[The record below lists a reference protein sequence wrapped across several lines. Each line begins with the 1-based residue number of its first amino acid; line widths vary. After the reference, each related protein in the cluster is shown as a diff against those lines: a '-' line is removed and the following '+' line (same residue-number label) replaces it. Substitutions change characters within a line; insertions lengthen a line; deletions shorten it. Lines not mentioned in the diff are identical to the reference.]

1 MTTQAG
7 APPVAALTAIKF
19 RSRIVGFGSI
29 YGKTMRDSRL
39 SLIIAAGLMG
49 GMALLL
55 AAAVPSVFP
64 NAAARHEIDK
74 LIGAIP
80 ASMVNLFGKP
90 VGLGTLGGYFTWKY
104 GPIFALG
111 AALWSIMALSGTLAG
126 EAGRGSL
133 DLVASAPFCK
143 RRIALEKLAA
153 HVTVLTVT
161 LAVLALSCWPAR
173 ASSAMPPS
181 VTPSSP
187 CPPSGS
193 PSGSGSS
200 LSSSAGSRSHSAPSS
215 GGPDRP
221 ASRQPS

>member
-7 APPVAALTAIKF
+7 APPIAARTTIKL

-29 YGKTMRDSRL
+29 YGKTMRKLFVKDRLRTAIHVPIDMRRHIAHEL

-111 AALWSIMALSGTLAG
+111 TALWSIMALSGTLACG
-126 EAGRGSL
+126 DLRVGIDLLKRATLSAERAARRSNRTDSGPGGARPLMLGRL
-133 DLVASAPFCK
+133 TPL
-143 RRIALEKLAA
+143 RR
-153 HVTVLTVT
+153 
-161 LAVLALSCWPAR
+161 C
-173 ASSAMPPS
+173 
-181 VTPSSP
+181 
-187 CPPSGS
+187 
-193 PSGSGSS
+193 
-200 LSSSAGSRSHSAPSS
+200 
-215 GGPDRP
+215 RP
-221 ASRQPS
+221 R